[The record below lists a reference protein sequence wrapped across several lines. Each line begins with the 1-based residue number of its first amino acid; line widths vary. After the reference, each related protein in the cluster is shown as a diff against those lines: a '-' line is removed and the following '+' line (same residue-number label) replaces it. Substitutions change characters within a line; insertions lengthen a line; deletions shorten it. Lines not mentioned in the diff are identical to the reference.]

1 MLIATAIMTVG
12 LVMIATIFPVGVRLT
27 GLSAERSV
35 AAVVADEA
43 FAKIQLYGL
52 RDFADWPAALLNP
65 TNPVAAETM
74 CSPYRYTAGYAGPDG
89 VYWTGDDNDVS
100 PGLDGSWGTTDDI
113 YWDAAE
119 LVYPSSVDHIDQEK
133 RYYWSALCRRVDIKD
148 VQVTVFVTSKTFA
161 GMSYHAFQ
169 HNGTDYV
176 PSQTGPWPSPVRVS
190 ISFDTAAG
198 KEKILY
204 LADDAY
210 YTAAEAQAF
219 FGEGYTIVDD
229 YTGKIY
235 RVLEVNSIGGV
246 TEIMLYDEWEPN
258 FGNPTGGAVWVVPPG
273 VGSDRY
279 PCVGVFQRVIRF
291 DAIQ

>member
-52 RDFADWPAALLNP
+52 RDFVNWPAAQL
-65 TNPVAAETM
+65 NPVAGNPDPDATYYFCDLFSYTTM
-74 CSPYRYTAGYAGPDG
+74 YEDAGPDG
-89 VYWTGDDNDVS
+89 LYGTPDDVYVDS
-100 PGLDGSWGTTDDI
+100 A
-113 YWDAAE
+113 WDE
-119 LVYPSSVDHIDQEK
+119 FLYPSFMNSGEEQKYH
-133 RYYWSALCRRVDIKD
+133 WSALCRRTDLKD
-148 VQVTVFVTSKTFA
+148 VQVTVLITNKTFA

-169 HNGTDYV
+169 YDGTDYV

-190 ISFDTAAG
+190 VSFDAAAG
-198 KEKILY
+198 QEKILR
-204 LADDAY
+204 LADDSY

-219 FGEGYTIVDD
+219 FGEGFTIVDD
-229 YTGKIY
+229 YSGRIY
-235 RVLEVNSIGGV
+235 RVLEVKDVDDPADGV
-246 TEIMLYDEWEPN
+246 MDLVLYDDWQPDPAVTVFPHME
-258 FGNPTGGAVWVVPPG
+258 TVWVVPPG